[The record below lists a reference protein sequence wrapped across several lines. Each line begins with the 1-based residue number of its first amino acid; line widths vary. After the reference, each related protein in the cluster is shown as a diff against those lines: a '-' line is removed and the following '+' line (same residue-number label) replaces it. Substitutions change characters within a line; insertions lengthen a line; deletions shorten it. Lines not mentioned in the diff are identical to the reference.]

1 MFIKSPINTYFSLH
15 RFKKY
20 LNGVDGFITGGCF
33 KDIFNNKEVRDI
45 DMFFFNE
52 EGFKKAVD
60 IFKDKYKKVYE
71 NDNCIAFYD
80 KKGGIQ
86 IELVRSIFGTPEEVM
101 MQFDFTIVKACLHKY
116 EKEGEEVFEFLY
128 HPKFFEHL
136 HCNKLVIDD
145 GMPKPVATFNRVLK
159 YTRYGFGLCRES
171 KIKLINEIITR
182 GDVTDINGELYFG
195 FD

>member
-1 MFIKSPINTYFSLH
+1 MNF
-15 RFKKY
+15 
-20 LNGVDGFITGGCF
+20 
-33 KDIFNNKEVRDI
+33 
-45 DMFFFNE
+45 FFFNE
-52 EGFKKAVD
+52 EGFKKAVEV
-60 IFKDKYKKVYE
+60 FQGKYKKTYE

-80 KKGGIQ
+80 KKEKIQ
-86 IELVRSIFGTPEEVM
+86 IELVRSTFGTPEETM
-101 MQFDFTIVKACLHKY
+101 MKFDFTIVKACLYKY
-116 EKEGEEVFEFLY
+116 KKEEEDVFEFLY

-171 KIKLINEIITR
+171 KIKLVNAIITE
-182 GDVTDINGELYFG
+182 GNINDINGELYFG